1 MTDYL
6 EVKAIRTFAV
16 GKDLKTKKSEPFT
29 VEAGEA
35 KLLEAQGL
43 VTIVGD
49 AEAPVVEDVEPP
61 VIATERPK
69 RKGKADAAN
78 EGS

>member
-6 EVKAIRTFAV
+6 KVKAIRTFAV
-16 GKDLKTKKSEPFT
+16 GKDLKTKKSDPFP

-43 VTIVGD
+43 VTIQGD
-49 AEAPVVEDVEPP
+49 AEEPKAPEPVEP
-61 VIATERPK
+61 ISSNRSTKKKEK
-69 RKGKADAAN
+69 TDADN